1 MSSVV
6 FVLNVVPFLFAEE
19 QGADE
24 RLGVQLQAE
33 KRIWYSREWNERWWN
48 AAASITTS

>member
-33 KRIWYSREWNERWWN
+33 KR
-48 AAASITTS
+48 